1 MTTTKQTGLKAKSSR
16 IDAAL
21 VLIFPPVIVAVLLLV
36 VFACN
41 GLYPFGEKTL
51 AWCDM
56 RQQVVPLILDF
67 KDILAGKGDFFLNM
81 QNASGMNFYG
91 VFLFFIS
98 SPFTFL
104 ACLVDKAD
112 MMVFMNL
119 LTVLKAAVAALT
131 AALYFRVCHKRLS
144 GFFTVLLSVMYATG
158 GYLMLFY
165 QNTIWLDVMYFFPL
179 LMISFRSLTKN
190 KNNIGLILCLV
201 GMLALNYYLS
211 YMVVLFTVLY
221 FGVYLFLKRKK
232 PASKGIASR
241 FAIGCVIAALISAV
255 VWLPSFTQYLS
266 SARGADILNGLA
278 TCSVFTEIYTSLPLI
293 FCTTFG
299 IAAVVIFFA
308 RRVTFESKFYTAL
321 FILML
326 IPVVFEPI
334 NKMWHTG
341 DYMSFPVRY
350 GYITTLMMLA
360 VCAAK
365 LKWVKAEDF
374 ALKSSV
380 LHLAL
385 CFGMCAAAG
394 IGSVIYYYAVQES
407 IDAYSTTLHGD
418 MDSFLLIFAATGVFL
433 AIFGYIIFAGLTG
446 RLSYKPFCAA
456 LMIMAIVTGVFN
468 TNVYISAASYKPTTY
483 DQAIV
488 LEDKIPDDGFYRVKN
503 KQAMR
508 KYFDANLLGGLG
520 YNTIA
525 HYTSLTSEDYMFAM
539 KKLGYSSYWME
550 VSGSG
555 GTLLSDALMSVK
567 YTIEKYYGG
576 DDYVYHDNVYTI
588 RQNDYM
594 LPSGIITDSDL
605 SQCEELPDM
614 TRVGIQEYLAE
625 TLLAADKPL
634 FTEYK
639 YTRANDAQVL
649 NSRGKYSILKTKG
662 SDDSYL
668 YYDIDVKG
676 KQTLYFD
683 CFDLVSRRLTE
694 HINQSFSLYINGQ
707 YADAYYPSQDSN
719 GMLLLGTFENE
730 RVSIAVKV
738 ERTVSCK
745 SFGVFGL
752 SHEALADV
760 IDGAKGADM
769 NVNGREL
776 TWQITDA
783 KDGQWLFIPVP
794 YDEGFDASINGEK
807 TDIYRVMTG
816 FTAVKLKDG
825 ENNVRL
831 YFTPRGFNIGLIIT
845 FAGTALFVLWLI
857 FRNRLKK
864 ITDRLDGICRIGV
877 YALCCAVL
885 LVVYIAPLVINVLGM
900 LKIIT

>member
-119 LTVLKAAVAALT
+119 LTVLKTAVAALT

-278 TCSVFTEIYTSLPLI
+278 TCSIFTEIYTSLPLI

-321 FILML
+321 FI
-326 IPVVFEPI
+326 
-334 NKMWHTG
+334 
-341 DYMSFPVRY
+341 
-350 GYITTLMMLA
+350 
-360 VCAAK
+360 C
-365 LKWVKAEDF
+365 
-374 ALKSSV
+374 
-380 LHLAL
+380 
-385 CFGMCAAAG
+385 
-394 IGSVIYYYAVQES
+394 
-407 IDAYSTTLHGD
+407 
-418 MDSFLLIFAATGVFL
+418 
-433 AIFGYIIFAGLTG
+433 
-446 RLSYKPFCAA
+446 PF
-456 LMIMAIVTGVFN
+456 
-468 TNVYISAASYKPTTY
+468 
-483 DQAIV
+483 
-488 LEDKIPDDGFYRVKN
+488 
-503 KQAMR
+503 
-508 KYFDANLLGGLG
+508 
-520 YNTIA
+520 
-525 HYTSLTSEDYMFAM
+525 
-539 KKLGYSSYWME
+539 
-550 VSGSG
+550 
-555 GTLLSDALMSVK
+555 LSD
-567 YTIEKYYGG
+567 T
-576 DDYVYHDNVYTI
+576 
-588 RQNDYM
+588 
-594 LPSGIITDSDL
+594 GI
-605 SQCEELPDM
+605 
-614 TRVGIQEYLAE
+614 
-625 TLLAADKPL
+625 
-634 FTEYK
+634 
-639 YTRANDAQVL
+639 
-649 NSRGKYSILKTKG
+649 
-662 SDDSYL
+662 
-668 YYDIDVKG
+668 
-676 KQTLYFD
+676 
-683 CFDLVSRRLTE
+683 SRR
-694 HINQSFSLYINGQ
+694 
-707 YADAYYPSQDSN
+707 
-719 GMLLLGTFENE
+719 
-730 RVSIAVKV
+730 
-738 ERTVSCK
+738 
-745 SFGVFGL
+745 
-752 SHEALADV
+752 
-760 IDGAKGADM
+760 
-769 NVNGREL
+769 
-776 TWQITDA
+776 
-783 KDGQWLFIPVP
+783 
-794 YDEGFDASINGEK
+794 
-807 TDIYRVMTG
+807 
-816 FTAVKLKDG
+816 
-825 ENNVRL
+825 
-831 YFTPRGFNIGLIIT
+831 
-845 FAGTALFVLWLI
+845 
-857 FRNRLKK
+857 
-864 ITDRLDGICRIGV
+864 
-877 YALCCAVL
+877 
-885 LVVYIAPLVINVLGM
+885 
-900 LKIIT
+900 